1 MIVQLAGIASIED
14 KHSPHTL
21 ILLQNIFFFLS
32 LYNQQILLNC
42 CVHYSIECL
51 TWRTH
56 TLLNRRREHLVH
68 KYRVIF
74 LLDYLL
80 LISCCCNYWWL
91 FELLVV
97 VHCCCSE
104 PQTFNVLLRRVRR
117 MLLLMLMHLYMFC
130 LPQFYF
136 FYLVL

>member
-1 MIVQLAGIASIED
+1 M
-14 KHSPHTL
+14 H
-21 ILLQNIFFFLS
+21 ILYLKKYFFFLPS
-32 LYNQQILLNC
+32 LNQQILLNC
-42 CVHYSIECL
+42 CIHYSIECL

-74 LLDYLL
+74 LLDCLL
-80 LISCCCNYWWL
+80 LFSCCCKYWWL

-97 VHCCCSE
+97 VHCCCTE
-104 PQTFNVLLRRVRR
+104 PQTLDVLLRRVRR

-130 LPQFYF
+130 LPQFFLFSFINITMYVICTCVCAF
-136 FYLVL
+136 N